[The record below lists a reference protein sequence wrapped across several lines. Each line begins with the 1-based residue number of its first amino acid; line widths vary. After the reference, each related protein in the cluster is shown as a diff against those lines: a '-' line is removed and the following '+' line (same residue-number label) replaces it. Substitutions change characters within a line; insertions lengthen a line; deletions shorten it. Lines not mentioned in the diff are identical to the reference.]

1 MSKEQNIEKEKN
13 FPKNPDDISGQELK
27 EHFDLNND
35 GKVNIEE
42 YAEHIN
48 YHCENPETLQDELE
62 QAEYQRGFKYKKGGK
77 TKEAKTWKE
86 KYNKKYGNDLDESNS
101 LAEIAKDTGVSKKGL
116 QKIYNKGVGAY
127 KTNPGSVRPN
137 VKSKEQ
143 WAQARVYSAVMG
155 GKASKVDAKELKMEK
170 GGEVEEYVVIKGNK
184 TKTFDNKKS
193 AKEYKKKNGG
203 EYAEIID
210 GRLKVYKDQYI
221 YEEGGETEDKR
232 REIIDKHRYA
242 KSVGDSEMADEA
254 LEEYRMFCAVKGFKK
269 GGLAPEKAKKILEDG
284 MAQGKKLT
292 DKQKRYFGY
301 IAGGGKGKYAKGGRV
316 RYMLNGWE
324 ANLNYILDSTNGVE
338 VAREG
343 SKEDGDLVIYFETK
357 DEEYAKGG
365 KTNTIKIKTGRY
377 RDAKDIAESNNLFD
391 YAERKGASL
400 DYSSGW
406 EDEIDTL
413 LEGTNYESEKVMD
426 YYTHRGKKGEVNW
439 NDTYVILKKKSYA
452 EGGEIEIGGIKYII
466 DSHEIAEKFMDIKYG
481 GHDWFKKDKDGIF
494 SDYKDELAEGRYLGA
509 VQMVELI
516 SGKGKDIELISNL
529 NTNDR
534 DLIKEIISGKRGY
547 DEDYA
552 KGGKLKELID
562 PTTGKVMYAKS
573 SEVKIDNQPINYAL
587 HSAKLKGQK
596 EKKEE
601 DIKMLEMELEKIENE
616 IQLAI
621 LRKEKDW
628 KKMERTKLAIRR
640 LITRKSKELHKIITD
655 LK

>member
-62 QAEYQRGFKYKKGGK
+62 QAEYQRGFKYKKGGLIFLVKESEIKPKYYDWEDYNDDRDEHWIDKDNNGYQVFTINRLLSDNEIKKIKNILKRNNTIGYVQIEQSYNKSTKKYEDDNEHTFTITSETSKIKDKVIDEIKKEFPKDKLTEAFAKGGK

-101 LAEIAKDTGVSKKGL
+101 LAENAKDTGVSKKGL

-301 IAGGGKGKYAKGGRV
+301 IAGGGKGKYAEGGIIVKYEDVVKIKRPRRNKKDWGSLEGQKKIPQIVYYTKGK
-316 RYMLNGWE
+316 N
-324 ANLNYILDSTNGVE
+324 
-338 VAREG
+338 
-343 SKEDGDLVIYFETK
+343 KEDIYSAELV
-357 DEEYAKGG
+357 EE
-365 KTNTIKIKTGRY
+365 IK
-377 RDAKDIAESNNLFD
+377 
-391 YAERKGASL
+391 
-400 DYSSGW
+400 
-406 EDEIDTL
+406 
-413 LEGTNYESEKVMD
+413 
-426 YYTHRGKKGEVNW
+426 
-439 NDTYVILKKKSYA
+439 
-452 EGGEIEIGGIKYII
+452 
-466 DSHEIAEKFMDIKYG
+466 
-481 GHDWFKKDKDGIF
+481 
-494 SDYKDELAEGRYLGA
+494 
-509 VQMVELI
+509 
-516 SGKGKDIELISNL
+516 GKGYRVM
-529 NTNDR
+529 R
-534 DLIKEIISGKRGY
+534 DQ
-547 DEDYA
+547 DYA